1 MTHPELSEQIT
12 DLCLQHAPVGSRVTC
27 NPPPDGTDADYLLLV
42 HADKADA
49 LRRIVADSFQ
59 VDGSDLSDV
68 VLNTPEDQQFISYS
82 DGEINLIVTTSE
94 RFYGRF
100 MAATS
105 VAKRLNLLDKADRV
119 ALFQAVLYGNPVE
132 EPEPWEI
139 CAFGDPPAPYTV
151 EHFTDKAGKHRW
163 RVRALNGNLVATVG
177 EGYENRAHRD
187 RMTESLFPTF
197 PRINV
202 PREPAA

>member
-1 MTHPELSEQIT
+1 MTHPELSEEIT
-12 DLCLQHAPVGSRVTC
+12 ALCLRHAPVGSRVTC
-27 NPPPDGTDADYLLLV
+27 TPAPTGTDADYLLLV
-42 HADKADA
+42 DKAKADEMRE
-49 LRRIVADSFQ
+49 LVAASFE

-94 RFYGRF
+94 RFYRRF

-139 CAFGDPPAPYTV
+139 YSFGDPPAPYTV
-151 EHFTDKAGKHRW
+151 EHFTDKAGEYRW
-163 RVRALNGNLVATVG
+163 RVRALNGNLVGTVG
-177 EGYENRAHRD
+177 EGYKNRAHRD
-187 RMTESLFPTF
+187 HMTAALFPAF
-197 PRINV
+197 PCVEITE
-202 PREPAA
+202 EPDQ